1 MEHGI
6 FYVVVGLAS
15 ICFFLLGKYVFP
27 QAAGAI
33 NNALTMLESYPLLM
47 KWGDAA
53 CRYIKQYFD
62 SMTGEEKNKKAAD
75 IIMELAKQ
83 AGIKI
88 TEEQARSIAQAA
100 YDAMKRGESDSAH
113 EGQVSSDAE
122 S

>member
-1 MEHGI
+1 MEQGI

-47 KWGDAA
+47 KWGEAA

-75 IIMELAKQ
+75 IIMELA
-83 AGIKI
+83 GIKI

-100 YDAMKRGESDSAH
+100 YDAMKRGEADSAH

>member
-1 MEHGI
+1 MEQGI

-47 KWGDAA
+47 KWGEAA

-62 SMTGEEKNKKAAD
+62 SMTGEEKNKRPL
-75 IIMELAKQ
+75 ISSWSLQ
-83 AGIKI
+83 S
-88 TEEQARSIAQAA
+88 RL
-100 YDAMKRGESDSAH
+100 
-113 EGQVSSDAE
+113 VSKLPKSRHAVLPRRLMMR
-122 S
+122 